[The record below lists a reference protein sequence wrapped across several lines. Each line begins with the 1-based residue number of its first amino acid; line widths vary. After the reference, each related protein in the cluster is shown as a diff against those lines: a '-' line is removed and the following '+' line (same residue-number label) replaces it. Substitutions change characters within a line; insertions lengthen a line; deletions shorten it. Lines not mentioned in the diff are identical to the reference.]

1 MTKAA
6 AEKRVRELAR
16 EIHEHD
22 RRYYALDRPTI
33 SDAQYDRLVRE
44 LIELEQQYP
53 DLRQP
58 DSPTQRVGSAMREG
72 FKKVRHQAPMLS
84 LDSLMS
90 ADEVR
95 EWDARVRRG
104 LEMDEV
110 EYQVEPKFDGLSVEL
125 IYEDGVF
132 QQGSTRGDGEIGEDV
147 TENLRTIRTIPL
159 RLAEDGP
166 AEGRRGRL
174 AVRGEAL
181 IPIPEFEAFNQ

>member
-1 MTKAA
+1 
-6 AEKRVRELAR
+6 
-16 EIHEHD
+16 
-22 RRYYALDRPTI
+22 
-33 SDAQYDRLVRE
+33 
-44 LIELEQQYP
+44 
-53 DLRQP
+53 
-58 DSPTQRVGSAMREG
+58 MREG

-147 TENLRTIRTIPL
+147 TENLRTIRTIPCGSP
-159 RLAEDGP
+159 RTARPKDG
-166 AEGRRGRL
+166 AGGWRCAARR
-174 AVRGEAL
+174 
-181 IPIPEFEAFNQ
+181 

>member
-1 MTKAA
+1 
-6 AEKRVRELAR
+6 
-16 EIHEHD
+16 
-22 RRYYALDRPTI
+22 
-33 SDAQYDRLVRE
+33 
-44 LIELEQQYP
+44 
-53 DLRQP
+53 
-58 DSPTQRVGSAMREG
+58 MREG
-72 FKKVRHQAPMLS
+72 FKKVRHLAPMLS

-95 EWDARVRRG
+95 EWDVRVRKA
-104 LEMDEV
+104 LEVDEV

-132 QQGSTRGDGEIGEDV
+132 HQGSTRGDGEVGEDV

-159 RLAEDGP
+159 RLSEDGP

-181 IPIPEFEAFNQ
+181 IPIPEFEAFNQRLLENQEEPFANPRNAAAGTVRQLDPRITASRKLDFYAYEVLQADHALF